1 MNYQQTNGKSIQ
13 EKFEEFDKEN
23 PLVYSLFK
31 QQVLKAIAKGK
42 KKISAK
48 TVLGF
53 IRWQIQFQTT
63 CDVYKIN
70 DAFTSRYARKFIEEF
85 EEHKEIFHFRN
96 LRS

>member
-1 MNYQQTNGKSIQ
+1 MNYQKANGISIQ
-13 EKFEEFDKEN
+13 EKFEQFNKEN

-31 QQVLKAIAKGK
+31 QQVLKAISKGK

-53 IRWQIQFQTT
+53 IRWETQFHTT
-63 CDVYKIN
+63 GDEYKIN
-70 DAFTSRYARKFIEEF
+70 DAFTSRYARKFNSDF
-85 EEHKEIFHFRN
+85 PEHNEIFHLRN